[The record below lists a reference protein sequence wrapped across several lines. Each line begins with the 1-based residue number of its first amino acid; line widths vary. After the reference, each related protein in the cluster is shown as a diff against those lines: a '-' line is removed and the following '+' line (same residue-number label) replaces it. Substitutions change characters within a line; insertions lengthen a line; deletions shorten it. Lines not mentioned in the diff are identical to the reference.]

1 MQVRSDDPAWLFV
14 EPDIRRVDLQV
25 LRQAGV
31 PEPVLFL
38 ALREEGANT
47 VAANG
52 PRTMGGCHSAGD
64 LSFLDELNEDPDTR
78 PYTWDLPEDDIT

>member
-1 MQVRSDDPAWLFV
+1 MRPDDAQWLFV

-31 PEPVLFL
+31 PEPVLLL
-38 ALREEGANT
+38 ALRET
-47 VAANG
+47 G
-52 PRTMGGCHSAGD
+52 PVETACPGPHGVGRRYLD
-64 LSFLDELNEDPDTR
+64 LSYLDELNEDPDTR